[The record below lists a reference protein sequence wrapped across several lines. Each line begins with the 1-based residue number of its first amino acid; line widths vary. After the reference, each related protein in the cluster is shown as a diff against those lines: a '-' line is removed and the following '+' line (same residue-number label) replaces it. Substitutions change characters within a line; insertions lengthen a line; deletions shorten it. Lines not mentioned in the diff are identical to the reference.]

1 MRESHEAGTL
11 AGQEQELLS
20 RALELSARDAEAVMV
35 PRRDIVA
42 VAADARVEDLER
54 AAARSGRSRL
64 PVFSTADL
72 DELVG
77 VVNAKDLL
85 RLDPARRDQ
94 LTARDLARPAMLV
107 PESRRIHDLLR
118 DMRDRRQHIA
128 LVFDE
133 YGSVTG
139 LVSLEDIVE
148 ELIGEFEDESDRV
161 SRRLRRRP
169 DGRVQVPGDLR
180 PFQLEELVGVKLP
193 EGPYE
198 TLAGFITRA
207 LDRLPVPGDVVAVGG
222 VELVVAATDRNRVTE
237 VVVRPVSRG
246 AAPTS
251 RRAERAS
258 ARPSARRVPRAGSP
272 ARRSAGRAPRGA
284 RRTAGSRR
292 GSSRRS
298 SAPMA
303 SPCRRTTAR
312 RRGTGQGWRLA
323 GRGAEAGAALL
334 TLGQCLEGGVEVLC
348 PQLHAAGFGAGRVGA
363 ELLQHRPGEAE
374 PVAEERGRGQVDVQ
388 PRVVREG
395 LGHVE
400 LRRPVPVRRRAE
412 CQLGRGT
419 QGREGLVHGLVAVLH
434 DQTPVLDAGLAAGP
448 EEGRAE
454 AAQRPAQRHLP

>member
-1 MRESHEAGTL
+1 MSSLAALAIAIALLIANGLFVAAEFALIAARRSRIEALALTGDRRARSALAGLRELSLMLAGAQLGITMASLGLGAVAEPALGHVLEDLLQRTGLPESWVVPIGYAVAISIVVFLHLVIGEMAPKSWAIAHPERSALMLARPFRAFVVATKPVIAVLNWMANGVVRLVGVEPQAELAAAHSPTDLQFLVRESHEAGTL

-107 PESRRIHDLLR
+107 PESRRIQDLLR

-246 AAPTS
+246 
-251 RRAERAS
+251 RRTDE
-258 ARPSARRVPRAGSP
+258 P
-272 ARRSAGRAPRGA
+272 AR
-284 RRTAGSRR
+284 
-292 GSSRRS
+292 
-298 SAPMA
+298 
-303 SPCRRTTAR
+303 
-312 RRGTGQGWRLA
+312 
-323 GRGAEAGAALL
+323 
-334 TLGQCLEGGVEVLC
+334 
-348 PQLHAAGFGAGRVGA
+348 
-363 ELLQHRPGEAE
+363 
-374 PVAEERGRGQVDVQ
+374 
-388 PRVVREG
+388 
-395 LGHVE
+395 
-400 LRRPVPVRRRAE
+400 
-412 CQLGRGT
+412 
-419 QGREGLVHGLVAVLH
+419 
-434 DQTPVLDAGLAAGP
+434 
-448 EEGRAE
+448 
-454 AAQRPAQRHLP
+454 